1 MSSHQDSLQDYFN
14 DLLQGAEDIDTDEVN
29 ADKHSGVTPSAEDGT
44 RQQETATA
52 PITPASSTATQ
63 PVATHQE
70 VATDAMPHFA
80 EPELI
85 APERRRQIEKLLQTA
100 KPLTVA
106 ESSPDT
112 ATDTSVKIESR
123 VDVPVEAP
131 IAEALIVETPVE
143 APVANPDQVV
153 EVELAPVVTEE
164 ELQAVEPDVH
174 IDDQALAQLEWLDN
188 GRPAWAQNE
197 FEVLLFQV
205 SGLTLAVPLV
215 ALGQIYELTDEL
227 TPLFGQANWFM
238 GLQPTPT
245 GKIRT
250 INTALFVMPERY
262 DERFLETAQ
271 LVMSINGLPWGLAVD
286 SVNQPITLQP
296 DDVKWRSERSK
307 RAWLA
312 GTVKNHMCALIDVP
326 QMGQL
331 LQNADA
337 NHRA

>member
-14 DLLQGAEDIDTDEVN
+14 DLLQSTEDIDADEAN
-29 ADKHSGVTPSAEDGT
+29 TDKHSGVTPSDDYNARLKE
-44 RQQETATA
+44 ASPA
-52 PITPASSTATQ
+52 PITPAPSTVTH
-63 PVATHQE
+63 PVTINQDLA
-70 VATDAMPHFA
+70 ADAVPHFA

-100 KPLTVA
+100 KPITVT
-106 ESSPDT
+106 ESRVDT
-112 ATDTSVKIESR
+112 AIETSVNVESR

-131 IAEALIVETPVE
+131 IVEAPLETPV
-143 APVANPDQVV
+143 ADPGQTV
-153 EVELAPVVTEE
+153 EVELAPLVTED

-188 GRPAWAQNE
+188 GRPAWAQND

-331 LQNADA
+331 LQSADA
-337 NHRA
+337 NYRA